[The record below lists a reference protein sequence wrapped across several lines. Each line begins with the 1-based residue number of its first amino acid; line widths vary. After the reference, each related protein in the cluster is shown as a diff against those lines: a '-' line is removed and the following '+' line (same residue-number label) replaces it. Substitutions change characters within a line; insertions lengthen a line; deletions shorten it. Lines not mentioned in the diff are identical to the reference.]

1 MDLHRD
7 RTYQGKSFA
16 ADVPNPS
23 KTKTSMNVSSMIR
36 AENLSRVYR
45 LGPVGVAG
53 LNGVSFEVLSGEF
66 VLLKGDSGSGKST
79 LLALLGGLDR
89 PTSGR
94 LHVAGY
100 DVAALTE
107 RELTRY
113 RRRVVG
119 IVFQNFHLLPTLT
132 VLENV
137 CLPALLAGTSYES
150 ARSKALHWLEWLD
163 MLDRLHHVPGELSG
177 GEAQRT
183 AIARAL
189 VNDPH
194 LILADEPTGNL
205 DTANG
210 VRVIDILESLHREY
224 GRTIVMATHSS
235 IADEVATRRLCLRDG
250 IIVEDRCLSS

>member
-1 MDLHRD
+1 M
-7 RTYQGKSFA
+7 TAPIKGKFVA
-16 ADVPNPS
+16 THVPIPS
-23 KTKTSMNVSSMIR
+23 KTKTSMNVSSIIR
-36 AENLSRVYR
+36 AENLARVYR
-45 LGPVGVAG
+45 VGAVGVAG

-79 LLALLGGLDR
+79 LLALVGGLDR

-94 LHVAGY
+94 LHVAGH

-107 RELTRY
+107 RELTHY

-137 CLPALLAGTSYES
+137 CLPALLSGTSYES
-150 ARSKALHWLEWLD
+150 ARAKALHWLEWLD

-189 VNDPH
+189 INDPH
-194 LILADEPTGNL
+194 VILADEPTGNL
-205 DTANG
+205 DSANS

-224 GRTIVMATHSS
+224 GRTILMATHST
-235 IADEVATRRLCLRDG
+235 IADDVATRHLCLRDG
-250 IIVEDRCLSS
+250 TIVEDRCLSS